1 VKGAFTGAWRD
12 HRGRLEGAGGGT
24 VFLDEIGELPPDLQ
38 GKLLRFLEERRF
50 ERVGDESTREVDVR
64 IIAATN
70 RDLPPE
76 VVAGRFRQD
85 LFYRLQVIGI
95 ALPSLRE
102 RREDLP
108 ALVEHLLRNLCARHR
123 RPGVSLEPAAL
134 AALRA
139 YPWPGNVRELVNALE
154 RALVLTPGS
163 SIRATELPDHVLAPV
178 VLPIAIEG
186 EGPVSLDE
194 LERRHVQAVL
204 SQSATLEEAAARL
217 GINVTTLWRKRRRW
231 GLD

>member
-1 VKGAFTGAWRD
+1 
-12 HRGRLEGAGGGT
+12 

-50 ERVGDESTREVDVR
+50 ERVGDETTREVDVR

-70 RDLPPE
+70 RDLPTE
-76 VVAGRFRQD
+76 VAAGRFRQD

-95 ALPSLRE
+95 VLPPLRE

-108 ALVEHLLRNLCARHR
+108 ALVEHLLRSLCARHR
-123 RPGVSLEPAAL
+123 RPSVSLEPAAL

-139 YPWPGNVRELVNALE
+139 YAWPGNVRELVNALE
-154 RALVLTPGS
+154 RALVLSPGS
-163 SIRATELPDHVLAPV
+163 TIRAADLPDHVLAPAV
-178 VLPIAIEG
+178 IPVAIEG
-186 EGPVSLDE
+186 EGPASLED